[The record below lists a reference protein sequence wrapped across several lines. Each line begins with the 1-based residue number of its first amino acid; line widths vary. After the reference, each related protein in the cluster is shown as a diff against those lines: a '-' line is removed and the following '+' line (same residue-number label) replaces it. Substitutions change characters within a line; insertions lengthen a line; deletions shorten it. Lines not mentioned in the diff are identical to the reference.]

1 MADLQNTL
9 IDNAKDI
16 SQIRAA
22 AEGGSALQNVLRA
35 FEKFYTVKTCA
46 ADAPFAPFCAL
57 AEFHAHG
64 EQFFLTKAAKV
75 ADIDTNEYVFF
86 AQEKFLDAE
95 NLAALADAAW
105 DRGLR
110 FVKPYF
116 GHKNSDVSL
125 VILADESDSAA
136 KKFVKKLHR
145 YKSYKFGIYGWSAF
159 NAAFCDFSLRKI
171 FSNSRGENLK
181 KNLQKILFE

>member
-1 MADLQNTL
+1 MESYD
-9 IDNAKDI
+9 
-16 SQIRAA
+16 
-22 AEGGSALQNVLRA
+22 ALRKVLRA
-35 FEKFYTVKTCA
+35 FKKFYTVKAC
-46 ADAPFAPFCAL
+46 DVDAPFCAL

-86 AQEKFLDAE
+86 AQEKFLDAAK
-95 NLAALADAAW
+95 LATLAETAW
-105 DRGLR
+105 KRGLN

-125 VILADESDSAA
+125 VLLADESDSDA
-136 KKFVKKLHR
+136 KKFVRKLHR

-159 NAAFCDFSLRKI
+159 NISFCDFSSRKI
-171 FSNSRGENLK
+171 FSNSRGANLK
-181 KNLQKILFE
+181 QNLQKILFQ